1 MTLSAIPLMAG
12 ALRLVQL
19 AGGPELMPAYDRFA
33 SFPLLLAGSD
43 VDSVAPQNKT
53 DPRQESQMTST
64 RKIALI
70 AGLLFLITFVAA
82 IAGALLYAPVLHP
95 ANYIVGAG
103 ADTRVRL
110 GAFCEL
116 ILIIAN
122 VGTAVVLFPILK
134 RQNESLA
141 LGYVAARLVECTF
154 IAIGIVSLLAVV
166 TLRQKAAG
174 ADAGSLV
181 TAGKSLVA
189 VRNWTFVLGPG
200 FVVGVG
206 NGLILG
212 YLMYR
217 SRLVPRGMARLGLV
231 GGPLVCASGFA
242 VVLDVIGRGS
252 AAQGIATIPEF
263 LWELSL
269 GIYLTVKGFKAPPIT
284 TDHTQAVVL
293 DDSSRPAIARPPKP
307 AVAVR

>member
-1 MTLSAIPLMAG
+1 
-12 ALRLVQL
+12 
-19 AGGPELMPAYDRFA
+19 
-33 SFPLLLAGSD
+33 
-43 VDSVAPQNKT
+43 
-53 DPRQESQMTST
+53 MTST
-64 RKIALI
+64 RKTALI
-70 AGLLFLITFVAA
+70 ADLLFLATFVAA

-95 ANYIVGAG
+95 ADYIVGAG
-103 ADTRVRL
+103 TDTRVRL

-141 LGYVAARLVECTF
+141 LGYVAARLLECTF

-166 TLRQKAAG
+166 TLRPKAAG

-181 TAGKSLVA
+181 RAGKSLVA

-217 SRLVPRGMARLGLV
+217 SRLVPRRRAAAPGSGVRSASDELRQQAREKTAIFGSKGL
-231 GGPLVCASGFA
+231 S
-242 VVLDVIGRGS
+242 VVPAAPPPPRPALPHRPPS
-252 AAQGIATIPEF
+252 AA
-263 LWELSL
+263 L
-269 GIYLTVKGFKAPPIT
+269 
-284 TDHTQAVVL
+284 
-293 DDSSRPAIARPPKP
+293 
-307 AVAVR
+307 VRMVRHAN